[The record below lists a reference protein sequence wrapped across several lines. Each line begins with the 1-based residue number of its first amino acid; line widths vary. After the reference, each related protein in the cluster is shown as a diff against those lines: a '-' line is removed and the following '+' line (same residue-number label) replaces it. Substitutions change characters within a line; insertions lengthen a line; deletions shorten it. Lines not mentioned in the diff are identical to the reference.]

1 MNKETDDYIK
11 RYRAAAH
18 AMQSGVKAN
27 INFDPLKAGVSLK
40 DLRVG
45 VNYALVSHNGLMKLL
60 VHKGII
66 TDQEYV
72 KALAEAME
80 TEAKRYEVMLSEKI
94 ETKVKLG

>member
-1 MNKETDDYIK
+1 MNQETEDYIK
-11 RYRAAAH
+11 RYRAAMH
-18 AMQSGVKAN
+18 AMQSGVKAK
-27 INFDPLKAGVSLK
+27 INFDPLNAGVSLK

-45 VNYALVSHNGLMKLL
+45 VNSALTSHDGLVNLL

-72 KALAEAME
+72 KAIAEAME
-80 TEAKRYEVMLSEKI
+80 TEAKRYEVMLSEKM